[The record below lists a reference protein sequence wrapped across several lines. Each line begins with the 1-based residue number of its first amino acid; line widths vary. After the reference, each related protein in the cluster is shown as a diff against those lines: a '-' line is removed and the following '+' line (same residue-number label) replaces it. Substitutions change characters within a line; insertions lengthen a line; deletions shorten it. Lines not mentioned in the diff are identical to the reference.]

1 MAKICIPNETRRGV
15 LHLILVI
22 NRLIIMDSFSS
33 LETSLGEMSVF
44 SQELLAIALSSSVNI
59 LAGLGTIIIGFWL
72 SSKAS
77 SMVRKQMSTLRRVD
91 KTLAPILASII
102 RYAGFILT
110 LVVALGQFGVQ
121 TTSIIAVLGAAGL
134 AIGLALQGTLSNVA
148 SGIMLLLLRPFSVG
162 DWIETNSISG
172 TVREIGLFATQID
185 TFDNIYITVPNSSIW
200 SATIINNSRHQIRRM
215 DLDIGIGYNSDLNKV
230 EKALITLTK
239 DKRIL
244 SDPEPQ
250 FLVVDYADSAILVRL
265 RLYAQ
270 YEDFFALNWD
280 LKRRLKPLLDAH
292 NIEIPFPQ
300 RVVHHLGTDSET
312 GS

>member
-1 MAKICIPNETRRGV
+1 
-15 LHLILVI
+15 
-22 NRLIIMDSFSS
+22 
-33 LETSLGEMSVF
+33 MSVF

-77 SMVRKQMSTLRRVD
+77 SIVRKQMSTLQRVD

-215 DLDIGIGYNSDLNKV
+215 DLDIGIGYNSDLNEV

>member
-1 MAKICIPNETRRGV
+1 
-15 LHLILVI
+15 
-22 NRLIIMDSFSS
+22 MDSFSS

-77 SMVRKQMSTLRRVD
+77 SIVRKQMSTLQRVD

-215 DLDIGIGYNSDLNKV
+215 DLDIGIGYNSDLNEV

-239 DKRIL
+239 DKRVL

>member
-1 MAKICIPNETRRGV
+1 
-15 LHLILVI
+15 
-22 NRLIIMDSFSS
+22 MDSFSS
-33 LETSLGEMSVF
+33 FETSLGEMSVF

-72 SSKAS
+72 SSKAAS
-77 SMVRKQMSTLRRVD
+77 IVRKQMSTLQRVD

-172 TVREIGLFATQID
+172 TVQEIGLFATQID

-200 SATIINNSRHQIRRM
+200 SATIINNSRHHIRRM
-215 DLDIGIGYNSDLNKV
+215 DLDIGIGYNSDLNEV

-270 YEDFFALNWD
+270 YDDFFALNWD

-312 GS
+312 RS

>member
-1 MAKICIPNETRRGV
+1 
-15 LHLILVI
+15 
-22 NRLIIMDSFSS
+22 MDSFSS

-59 LAGLGTIIIGFWL
+59 LAGFGTIIIGFYL

-77 SMVRKQMSTLRRVD
+77 SMVRKQMSTLQRVD
-91 KTLAPILASII
+91 KTLTPILASII

-215 DLDIGIGYNSDLNKV
+215 DLDIGIGYNSDLNEV

-270 YEDFFALNWD
+270 YDDFFALNWD

>member
-1 MAKICIPNETRRGV
+1 MN
-15 LHLILVI
+15 
-22 NRLIIMDSFSS
+22 SFSS
-33 LETSLGEMSVF
+33 LETSLSEMSVF

-77 SMVRKQMSTLRRVD
+77 SIVRKQMSTLQRVD

-215 DLDIGIGYNSDLNKV
+215 DLDIGIGYNSDLNEV

>member
-1 MAKICIPNETRRGV
+1 
-15 LHLILVI
+15 
-22 NRLIIMDSFSS
+22 MDSFSS

-59 LAGLGTIIIGFWL
+59 LAGFGTIIIGFWL

-77 SMVRKQMSTLRRVD
+77 SMVRKQMSTLQRVD

-270 YEDFFALNWD
+270 YDDFFALNWD

>member
-1 MAKICIPNETRRGV
+1 MN
-15 LHLILVI
+15 
-22 NRLIIMDSFSS
+22 SFSS

-77 SMVRKQMSTLRRVD
+77 SMVRKQMSTLQRVD
-91 KTLAPILASII
+91 KTLTPILASII

-215 DLDIGIGYNSDLNKV
+215 DLDIGIGYNSDLTEV
-230 EKALITLTK
+230 EKALMTLTK

-270 YEDFFALNWD
+270 YEDFFELNWD

>member
-1 MAKICIPNETRRGV
+1 
-15 LHLILVI
+15 
-22 NRLIIMDSFSS
+22 MDSFSS

-77 SMVRKQMSTLRRVD
+77 SMVRKQMSTLQRVD
-91 KTLAPILASII
+91 KTLAPILGSII

-230 EKALITLTK
+230 EEALITLTK

-300 RVVHHLGTDSET
+300 RVVHHLRSDSET

>member
-1 MAKICIPNETRRGV
+1 MN
-15 LHLILVI
+15 
-22 NRLIIMDSFSS
+22 SFSS
-33 LETSLGEMSVF
+33 LEASLGEMSVF

-77 SMVRKQMSTLRRVD
+77 SMVRKQMSTLQRVD

-215 DLDIGIGYNSDLNKV
+215 DLDIGIGYNSDLNEV

-270 YEDFFALNWD
+270 YDDFFALNWD

-300 RVVHHLGTDSET
+300 RVVHHVGIDSET

>member
-1 MAKICIPNETRRGV
+1 MN
-15 LHLILVI
+15 
-22 NRLIIMDSFSS
+22 SFSS
-33 LETSLGEMSVF
+33 METSLGEMSLF
-44 SQELLAIALSSSVNI
+44 SQELLAIALSSSVNV

-77 SMVRKQMSTLRRVD
+77 SMVRKQMSTLQRVD

-172 TVREIGLFATQID
+172 TVMEIGLFATQID

-200 SATIINNSRHQIRRM
+200 SETIINNSRHHIRRM
-215 DLDIGIGYNSDLNKV
+215 DIDIGIGYSSDLNEV
-230 EKALITLTK
+230 EKALMALTT
-239 DKRIL
+239 DERIL
-244 SDPEPQ
+244 PDPKPQ
-250 FLVVDYADSAILVRL
+250 FLVVNYADSAIVVRL

-270 YEDFFALNWD
+270 YENFFALNWD
-280 LKRRLKPLLDAH
+280 LKRRLKPLLDSH

-300 RVVHHLGTDSET
+300 RVIHHLGTDSKTE
-312 GS
+312 

>member
-1 MAKICIPNETRRGV
+1 
-15 LHLILVI
+15 
-22 NRLIIMDSFSS
+22 MDSFSS

-77 SMVRKQMSTLRRVD
+77 SMVRKQMSTLQRVD
-91 KTLAPILASII
+91 KTLAPILASTI

-215 DLDIGIGYNSDLNKV
+215 DLDIGIGYNSDLNEV
-230 EKALITLTK
+230 EKAFITLTK

>member
-1 MAKICIPNETRRGV
+1 
-15 LHLILVI
+15 
-22 NRLIIMDSFSS
+22 MDSFSS

-59 LAGLGTIIIGFWL
+59 LAGFGTIIIGFYL

-77 SMVRKQMSTLRRVD
+77 SMVRKQMSTLQRVD
-91 KTLAPILASII
+91 KTLTPILASII

-215 DLDIGIGYNSDLNKV
+215 DLDIGIGYNSDLTEV
-230 EKALITLTK
+230 EKALMTLTK

>member
-1 MAKICIPNETRRGV
+1 
-15 LHLILVI
+15 
-22 NRLIIMDSFSS
+22 MDSFSS

-77 SMVRKQMSTLRRVD
+77 GMVRKQMSTLQRVD

-230 EKALITLTK
+230 EKALMTLTK

>member
-1 MAKICIPNETRRGV
+1 
-15 LHLILVI
+15 
-22 NRLIIMDSFSS
+22 MDSFSS

-59 LAGLGTIIIGFWL
+59 LAGFGTIIIGFWL

-77 SMVRKQMSTLRRVD
+77 SMVRKQMSTLQRVD
-91 KTLAPILASII
+91 KTLTPILASII

-162 DWIETNSISG
+162 DWIETNGISG

>member
-1 MAKICIPNETRRGV
+1 MN
-15 LHLILVI
+15 
-22 NRLIIMDSFSS
+22 SFSS
-33 LETSLGEMSVF
+33 LEASLGEMSVF

-72 SSKAS
+72 FSKAS
-77 SMVRKQMSTLRRVD
+77 SIVRKQMSTLQRVD
-91 KTLAPILASII
+91 KTLTPILASII

-215 DLDIGIGYNSDLNKV
+215 DLDIGIGYNSDLNEV

-280 LKRRLKPLLDAH
+280 LKRRLKPLLDAN

>member
-1 MAKICIPNETRRGV
+1 
-15 LHLILVI
+15 
-22 NRLIIMDSFSS
+22 MDSFSS

-44 SQELLAIALSSSVNI
+44 SQELLAIALSSSVNM

-77 SMVRKQMSTLRRVD
+77 SIVREQMSTLQRVD

-215 DLDIGIGYNSDLNKV
+215 DLDIGIGYNSDLNEV

-270 YEDFFALNWD
+270 YGDFFALNWD

>member
-1 MAKICIPNETRRGV
+1 ME
-15 LHLILVI
+15 
-22 NRLIIMDSFSS
+22 SFSS
-33 LETSLGEMSVF
+33 LETSLGEMSVL

-59 LAGLGTIIIGFWL
+59 LAGFGTIIIGFWL

-77 SMVRKQMSTLRRVD
+77 SMVRKQMSTLQRVD
-91 KTLAPILASII
+91 KTLTPILASII

-162 DWIETNSISG
+162 DWIETNDISG

-265 RLYAQ
+265 RLFAQ
-270 YEDFFALNWD
+270 YEDFFALKWD

>member
-1 MAKICIPNETRRGV
+1 
-15 LHLILVI
+15 
-22 NRLIIMDSFSS
+22 MDSFSS
-33 LETSLGEMSVF
+33 FETSLGEMSVF

-72 SSKAS
+72 SSKAAS
-77 SMVRKQMSTLRRVD
+77 IVRKQMSTLQRVD

-172 TVREIGLFATQID
+172 TVQEIGLFATQID
-185 TFDNIYITVPNSSIW
+185 TFENIYITVPNSSIW

-215 DLDIGIGYNSDLNKV
+215 DLDIGIGYNSDLDEV

-239 DKRIL
+239 DRRIL
-244 SDPEPQ
+244 SDPKPQ

-270 YEDFFALNWD
+270 YDDFFALNWD

>member
-1 MAKICIPNETRRGV
+1 
-15 LHLILVI
+15 
-22 NRLIIMDSFSS
+22 MDSFSS

-77 SMVRKQMSTLRRVD
+77 SIVRKQMSTLQRVD

-270 YEDFFALNWD
+270 YDDFFALNWD

>member
-1 MAKICIPNETRRGV
+1 
-15 LHLILVI
+15 
-22 NRLIIMDSFSS
+22 MDSFSS

-77 SMVRKQMSTLRRVD
+77 SMVRKQMSTLQRVD

-215 DLDIGIGYNSDLNKV
+215 DLDIGIGYNSDLNEV
-230 EKALITLTK
+230 EKALITLTN
-239 DKRIL
+239 DERIL
-244 SDPEPQ
+244 TDPEPQ

-300 RVVHHLGTDSET
+300 RVVHYLGTDSET

>member
-1 MAKICIPNETRRGV
+1 
-15 LHLILVI
+15 
-22 NRLIIMDSFSS
+22 MDSFSS
-33 LETSLGEMSVF
+33 LETSLGEMSLF

-77 SMVRKQMSTLRRVD
+77 GMVRKQMSTLQRVD

-230 EKALITLTK
+230 EKALMTLTK

-244 SDPEPQ
+244 SDPKPQ

-270 YEDFFALNWD
+270 YDDFFALNW
-280 LKRRLKPLLDAH
+280 LSLIH
-292 NIEIPFPQ
+292 I
-300 RVVHHLGTDSET
+300 
-312 GS
+312 

>member
-1 MAKICIPNETRRGV
+1 
-15 LHLILVI
+15 
-22 NRLIIMDSFSS
+22 MDSFSS
-33 LETSLGEMSVF
+33 LETSLDEMSVF

-77 SMVRKQMSTLRRVD
+77 SIVRKQMSTLQRVD

-230 EKALITLTK
+230 EEALITLTK